1 MSKGKATSGGPSS
14 ENDLAL
20 KKKTSQSESME
31 TGDSVLENELA
42 KEPLED
48 VIEESVNWK

>member
-1 MSKGKATSGGPSS
+1 
-14 ENDLAL
+14 
-20 KKKTSQSESME
+20 ME
-31 TGDSVLENELA
+31 TGDSGLENELA